1 MSDITNLATNAPP
14 HAKLNEFKCEISII
28 TKLPSNAS
36 LSAKIKL
43 KVKQIEGKGE
53 IPNTTNLVTS
63 TALTSL
69 KSIISYVSNF
79 VKKTDCSRKIS
90 EIENKIVT
98 DQDHDKYITTQEFNK
113 SISENLAARLKQA
126 NLASKSDFANFVKKT
141 DFDNKPK
148 DVTSNKNELK
158 KLSRKIK
165 ASSTKGL
172 IKDSI
177 NKFAT
182 LNGPK
187 YFSSGIYQNYL
198 VVTQKIH

>member
-28 TKLPSNAS
+28 TKLASNAS
-36 LSAKIKL
+36 LNAKIKL
-43 KVKQIEGKGE
+43 KVKQIEGE

-63 TALTSL
+63 TALASL

-79 VKKTDCSRKIS
+79 VKKNDCNTKIS

-98 DQDHDKYITTQEFNK
+98 DHDHDKYITTQEFNK
-113 SISENLAARLKQA
+113 STSENLAARLKQA

-141 DFDNKPK
+141 D
-148 DVTSNKNELK
+148 L
-158 KLSRKIK
+158 
-165 ASSTKGL
+165 
-172 IKDSI
+172 I

-182 LNGPK
+182 LNGAK

-198 VVTQKIH
+198 VVTQKIQ